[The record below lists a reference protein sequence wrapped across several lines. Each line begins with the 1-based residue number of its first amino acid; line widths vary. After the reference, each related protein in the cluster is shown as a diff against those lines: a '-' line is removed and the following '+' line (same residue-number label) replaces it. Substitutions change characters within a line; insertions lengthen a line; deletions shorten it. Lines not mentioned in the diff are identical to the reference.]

1 MNASNLYKIHK
12 NLLVSILSYRKGILH
27 LTWIS
32 FSNYIYFID
41 YFRHL
46 SEHIPKLSVLPVKV
60 SINILP
66 KSLKISDVV
75 FTPTDRYVCC
85 DQAIK
90 KKDNDFL

>member
-1 MNASNLYKIHK
+1 MPQTSTKY
-12 NLLVSILSYRKGILH
+12 LLLSMLSHSKGILQ
-27 LTWIS
+27 LTWFS
-32 FSNYIYFID
+32 FSNYIDFID

-75 FTPTDRYVCC
+75 FTPTDRYVHL
-85 DQAIK
+85 K
-90 KKDNDFL
+90 KEYSFL